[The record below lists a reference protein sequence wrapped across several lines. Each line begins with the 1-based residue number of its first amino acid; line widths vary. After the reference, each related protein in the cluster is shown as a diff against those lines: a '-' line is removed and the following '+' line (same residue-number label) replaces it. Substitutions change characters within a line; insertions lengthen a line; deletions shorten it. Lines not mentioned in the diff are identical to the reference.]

1 MYMMKLIS
9 NAYDTPLEIVVRG
22 SQIKMLITLIVKRH
36 KMKLEFNFLIQV
48 KAAHTP
54 LHEFKKKPLTNAKQ
68 VSGNLNLIMSIS

>member
-48 KAAHTP
+48 KSSSHSLTQI
-54 LHEFKKKPLTNAKQ
+54 LKKPLTNAKQ

>member
-54 LHEFKKKPLTNAKQ
+54 LHEF
-68 VSGNLNLIMSIS
+68 

>member
-1 MYMMKLIS
+1 MLM
-9 NAYDTPLEIVVRG
+9 TRPPEIVVRG
-22 SQIKMLITLIVKRH
+22 SQIKMSITFLIVKRH

-54 LHEFKKKPLTNAKQ
+54 LHEFLKKPLTNAKQ